1 MSRISTREISYVAL
15 FTALIAVGA
24 FVAIPLGP
32 VPFTLQPLFVLLAG
46 LMLGARLGALSVV
59 AYLILG
65 LMAPVFHSGTSG
77 LGVLLGPTG
86 GYLLGFVL
94 GAMVAGWVGRAGEAS
109 TGRLVVGGIAGLAP
123 IYVLGAAWL
132 AWSLRTT
139 DLSVVLVGGVLQF
152 LPFDIIKA
160 VAAGLIAH
168 RLLKSQLGLPADQ
181 RRR

>member
-15 FTALIAVGA
+15 FTALIAAGA

-59 AYLILG
+59 AYLVLG
-65 LMAPVFHSGTSG
+65 LMAPVFAGGTSG

-94 GAMVAGWVGRAGEAS
+94 GAMVAGWVGRSRDAS
-109 TGRLVVGGIAGLAP
+109 TARLVAGGMAGLIP
-123 IYVLGAAWL
+123 IYVLGATWL

-139 DLSVVLVGGVLQF
+139 ELSVVLIGGVLQF

-168 RLLKSQLGLPADQ
+168 SLLKSQLGLPADQ
-181 RRR
+181 RRH